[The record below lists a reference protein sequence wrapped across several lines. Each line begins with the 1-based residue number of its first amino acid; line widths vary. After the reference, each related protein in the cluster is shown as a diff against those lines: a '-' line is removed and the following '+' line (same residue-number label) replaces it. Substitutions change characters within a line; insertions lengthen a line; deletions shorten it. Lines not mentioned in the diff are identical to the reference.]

1 MGINEGTQKEKP
13 ETSREGERNGKL
25 VSDSS
30 PMQFPLINAG
40 GYEEESEV
48 ALELCTTAPA
58 PEVAWVIPTRWC
70 DWKMAEF
77 YVITHHLVLR
87 ASTDSGLKVF

>member
-25 VSDSS
+25 VSDLS

-48 ALELCTTAPA
+48 ALEP
-58 PEVAWVIPTRWC
+58 
-70 DWKMAEF
+70 
-77 YVITHHLVLR
+77 
-87 ASTDSGLKVF
+87 